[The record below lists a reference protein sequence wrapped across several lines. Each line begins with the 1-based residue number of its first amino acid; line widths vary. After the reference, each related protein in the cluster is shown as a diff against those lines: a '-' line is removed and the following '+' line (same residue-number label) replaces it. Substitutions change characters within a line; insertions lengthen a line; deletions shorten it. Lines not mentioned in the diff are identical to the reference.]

1 MLLIIRSTTK
11 KEIERLNSH
20 YRKVMMIFG
29 VCLKPIMLVMEL
41 LEGGSLRDKVKSG
54 DHLTVTQRLR
64 LCCDAAM
71 GLGWLHKSNPMIIHR
86 DFVSD

>member
-1 MLLIIRSTTK
+1 
-11 KEIERLNSH
+11 
-20 YRKVMMIFG
+20 
-29 VCLKPIMLVMEL
+29 MLVMEL

-86 DFVSD
+86 DFVSESECESTNIARNLKICC